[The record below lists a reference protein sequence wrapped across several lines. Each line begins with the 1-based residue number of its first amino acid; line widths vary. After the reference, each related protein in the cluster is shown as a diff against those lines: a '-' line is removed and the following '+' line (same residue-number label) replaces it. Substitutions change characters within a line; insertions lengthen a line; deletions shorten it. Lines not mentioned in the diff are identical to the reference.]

1 MVIIC
6 FSEDFDTRDLGFERD
21 LKSDCEMPLQ
31 IESEEISFTQYTNNV
46 IIKQPEYFI
55 RVNSYA

>member
-1 MVIIC
+1 
-6 FSEDFDTRDLGFERD
+6 
-21 LKSDCEMPLQ
+21 MPLQ